1 MEPVQRRMY
10 VAIAA
15 LIAAILALSV
25 LAAASAGATLR
36 LEFATLAVLAAG
48 VALGLLVK
56 LQRRSGRELA
66 RLRAVAYRDPL
77 TGLANRA
84 FAEDHIDA
92 LLAQG
97 SGAPFALV
105 IVEVCNVREINA
117 ALGHPVGDEAL
128 REVARRLRQNV
139 DPQDLVARLTASQFL
154 IVLHP
159 CSNERAA
166 LLARQLV
173 GVIRAGLH
181 LPDVSLDVQV
191 LAGYS
196 QYPDHGVASRELM
209 RRAQIAL
216 EDALGMRSLVAG
228 YRIGRDEEQR
238 RRLQLAAGLR
248 TAIET
253 DALRLVFQP
262 ELNLARGAITQ
273 LEALM
278 RWKHPQLGDLSPAEF
293 VPIAEHT
300 GSARHLTSWA
310 LGRAIQHMAEW
321 HRAGIDISVAVNL
334 SAPDITD
341 PQLVEEIQAALHEW
355 AVQPARLV
363 LEITES
369 AVMRDPTLAARHMQ
383 LLKLAGVRFA
393 IDDFG
398 TGHSSLAQ
406 LSRLPLDQ
414 LKIDRSFITHAH
426 EREADAT
433 IVKSTIELAH
443 SMGLSVVAEGVENA
457 ATVTLLQGMGCD
469 LVQGEYVSKP
479 LAPTEI
485 HEFVTATARARMRQ

>member
-1 MEPVQRRMY
+1 MNRIQRRMY
-10 VAIAA
+10 VAIAG
-15 LIAAILALSV
+15 LIAATLALAL
-25 LAAASAGATLR
+25 LAGGVATEALR
-36 LEFATLAVLAAG
+36 LEFVALAVVAAALA
-48 VALGLLVK
+48 VGLLVK
-56 LQRRSGRELA
+56 LLVRTSRLVA
-66 RLRAVAYRDPL
+66 RLRGVAYQDPL
-77 TGLANRA
+77 TGLPNRA

-92 LLAQG
+92 LLSTSAG
-97 SGAPFALV
+97 EPFALV

-128 REVARRLRQNV
+128 REVARRLRQNI
-139 DPQDLVARLTASQFL
+139 DPSDLVARLTASQFL
-154 IVLHP
+154 IILHS
-159 CSNERAA
+159 CSAERAA

-173 GVIRAGLH
+173 GVIHAGLH

-191 LAGYS
+191 QAGFS
-196 QYPDHGVASRELM
+196 QHPDHGVASRELM

-216 EDALGMRSLVAG
+216 EDAMGARNLVSP
-228 YRIGRDEEQR
+228 YRVGRDEEQR

-262 ELNLARGAITQ
+262 ELNLTTGAITQ

-310 LGRAIQHMAEW
+310 LTRAIGHMAEW
-321 HRAGIDISVAVNL
+321 HAAGLDISVAVNL
-334 SAPDITD
+334 SAPDIMD
-341 PQLVEEIQAALHEW
+341 PQLVEEIQACLHEW
-355 AVQPARLV
+355 AVQPSRLV

-369 AVMRDPTLAARHMQ
+369 AVMRDPTLAARHMH

-414 LKIDRSFITHAH
+414 LKIDRAFITHAH
-426 EREADAT
+426 ERPADAT

-443 SMGLSVVAEGVENA
+443 SMGLAVVAEGVESA
-457 ATVTLLQGMGCD
+457 AAVQLLRSLGCD
-469 LVQGEYVSKP
+469 LVQGEYISKP
-479 LAPTEI
+479 LGPAQVQDFVAAGTPT
-485 HEFVTATARARMRQ
+485 AA

>member
-1 MEPVQRRMY
+1 MNRIQRRMY
-10 VAIAA
+10 VAIAG
-15 LIAAILALSV
+15 LIAATLALAL
-25 LAAASAGATLR
+25 LAGGVATEALR
-36 LEFATLAVLAAG
+36 LEFVALAVVAAALA
-48 VALGLLVK
+48 VGLLVK
-56 LQRRSGRELA
+56 LLVRTSRLVA
-66 RLRAVAYRDPL
+66 RLRGVAYQDPL
-77 TGLANRA
+77 TGLPNRA

-92 LLAQG
+92 LLSTSAG
-97 SGAPFALV
+97 EPFALV

-128 REVARRLRQNV
+128 REVARRLRQNI
-139 DPQDLVARLTASQFL
+139 DPSDLVARLTASQFL
-154 IVLHP
+154 IILHS
-159 CSNERAA
+159 CSAERAA

-173 GVIRAGLH
+173 GVIHAGLH

-191 LAGYS
+191 QAGFS
-196 QYPDHGVASRELM
+196 QHPDHGVASRELM

-216 EDALGMRSLVAG
+216 EDAMGARNLVSP
-228 YRIGRDEEQR
+228 YRVGRDEEQR

-262 ELNLARGAITQ
+262 ELNLTTGAITQ

-310 LGRAIQHMAEW
+310 LTQAIRHMAQW
-321 HRAGIDISVAVNL
+321 HAAGLDITVAVNL
-334 SAPDITD
+334 SAPDIMD
-341 PQLVEEIQAALHEW
+341 PQLVEEIQACLHEW
-355 AVQPARLV
+355 AVQPSRLV

-369 AVMRDPTLAARHMQ
+369 AVMRDPNLAARHMH

-414 LKIDRSFITHAH
+414 LKIDRTFITHAH
-426 EREADAT
+426 ERPADAT

-443 SMGLSVVAEGVENA
+443 NMGLTVVAEGVES
-457 ATVTLLQGMGCD
+457 ATAVKLLRSMGCD
-469 LVQGEYVSKP
+469 LVQGEFISTP
-479 LAPTEI
+479 LTPGEVR
-485 HEFVTATARARMRQ
+485 EFVATGVPALA

>member
-1 MEPVQRRMY
+1 MY
-10 VAIAA
+10 FTIAG
-15 LIAAILALSV
+15 LIAATLTLAILA
-25 LAAASAGATLR
+25 GTATPATR
-36 LEFATLAVLAAG
+36 LEFVTLAAVAAAI
-48 VALGLLVK
+48 ALGLLVK
-56 LQRRSGRELA
+56 LRVRTGRLVA
-66 RLRAVAYRDPL
+66 RLRGVAYQDPL
-77 TGLANRA
+77 TGLPNRA

-92 LLAQG
+92 LLSAR
-97 SGAPFALV
+97 SVEPFALV

-128 REVARRLRQNV
+128 REVARRLRQNI
-139 DPQDLVARLTASQFL
+139 DPSDLVARLTASQFL
-154 IVLHP
+154 IVLHS
-159 CSNERAA
+159 CTNDRAA

-173 GVIRAGLH
+173 GVIHAGLH

-191 LAGYS
+191 QAGFS

-216 EDALGMRSLVAG
+216 EDALGARNLVSP
-228 YRIGRDEEQR
+228 YRVGRDEEQR

-248 TAIET
+248 TAIES

-262 ELNLARGAITQ
+262 ELNLTTGAITQ

-310 LGRAIQHMAEW
+310 LKQAIMYMAQW
-321 HRAGIDISVAVNL
+321 NAAGLDISVAVNL
-334 SAPDITD
+334 SAPDIMD
-341 PQLVEEIQAALHEW
+341 PQLVEEVQACLHEW

-369 AVMRDPTLAARHMQ
+369 AVMRDPTLAARHMH

-414 LKIDRSFITHAH
+414 LKIDRTFITHAH
-426 EREADAT
+426 ERSADAT

-443 SMGLSVVAEGVENA
+443 SMGLTVVAEGVESA
-457 ATVTLLQGMGCD
+457 PAVRLLQSMGCD
-469 LVQGEYVSKP
+469 LAQGEFISKP

-485 HEFVTATARARMRQ
+485 LEFVATGVPALA

>member
-1 MEPVQRRMY
+1 MDRIQRRMY
-10 VAIAA
+10 VALAG
-15 LIAAILALSV
+15 LIAATLTLAILAGSAAPAPHLEFEALAGV
-25 LAAASAGATLR
+25 AAA
-36 LEFATLAVLAAG
+36 

-56 LQRRSGRELA
+56 LHVRTSRLLA
-66 RLRAVAYRDPL
+66 RLRGVAYQDPL
-77 TGLANRA
+77 TGLPNRA

-92 LLAQG
+92 LLG
-97 SGAPFALV
+97 TRNVEPFALV

-128 REVARRLRQNV
+128 REVARRLRQNI
-139 DPQDLVARLTASQFL
+139 DPSDLVARLTASQFL
-154 IVLHP
+154 IILHA

-173 GVIRAGLH
+173 GVIHAGLH

-191 LAGYS
+191 QAGFS

-216 EDALGMRSLVAG
+216 EDALGARNLVSP
-228 YRIGRDEEQR
+228 YRVGRDEEQR

-248 TAIET
+248 TAIES

-262 ELNLARGAITQ
+262 ELNLTTGAITQ

-310 LGRAIQHMAEW
+310 LKQAIMHMAQW
-321 HRAGIDISVAVNL
+321 NAAGLDISVAVNL
-334 SAPDITD
+334 SAPDIMD
-341 PQLVEEIQAALHEW
+341 PQLVEEVQACLHEW

-369 AVMRDPTLAARHMQ
+369 AVMRDPTLAARHMH

-414 LKIDRSFITHAH
+414 LKIDRTFITHAY
-426 EREADAT
+426 ERPADAT

-443 SMGLSVVAEGVENA
+443 NMGLTVVAEGVESA
-457 ATVTLLQGMGCD
+457 SAVKLLRTMGCD
-469 LVQGEYVSKP
+469 LVQGEFVSKP

-485 HEFVTATARARMRQ
+485 LEFVATGVPALS